1 MTGGKLDNIKLE
13 KIYSLSPDLF
23 RDGFRAYQ
31 KKFVYPKSYLL
42 MAVFLILA
50 LNFVYGAVN
59 APDNYL
65 AYIMIVACL
74 ALMVREWFNPRRIR
88 RIMTDTVRDIG
99 TQQYKFTLADGFAEF
114 STIEHGNVENSAET
128 TETSES
134 STELSTIQPENVE
147 NFNEPAPP
155 SVIPAERLR
164 ILEYDSFFL
173 FLDGKAMFYIVPK
186 DNFSDEE
193 ISLVRNLDKN

>member
-1 MTGGKLDNIKLE
+1 MDNIRLE

-65 AYIMIVACL
+65 AYIMIVVCL

-88 RIMTDTVRDIG
+88 RIMTDAVREMG
-99 TQQYKFTLADGFAEF
+99 AQQYKIALADGFAEF
-114 STIEHGNVENSAET
+114 STIEHENVENSPET
-128 TETSES
+128 TETNHN
-134 STELSTIQPENVE
+134 STELSTIQPEYVE
-147 NFNEPAPP
+147 NFSEPVPP

-173 FLDGKAMFYIVPK
+173 FLDGKTMFYIVPK